1 MLHYVPQQLMCFKPV
16 HLEPTVCLLALA
28 KTVWQPFVSLL
39 QVRRS
44 PQGPHAVPHTLQ
56 HALDDSPAA
65 QLAADRAAAELIAEE
80 QTAAIRHQQACS
92 RAAHTK
98 AKKQEL
104 RRNSQEGS
112 QDHHTVHNKGTS
124 VAPSAHADGLAAT
137 LSINIDAMVCGLAHN
152 TPLQQQAQDNSVTFM
167 QLQSAG
173 LQHPQDSPQTDVTAL
188 CLDATYHKRNN
199 LARLDTDLHWVR
211 QAGCLD
217 RSDLRHADEEQL
229 MQQMLCCPLTKVK
242 CKLCCG
248 SLLFRRTYN

>member
-1 MLHYVPQQLMCFKPV
+1 MLSLLPACELL
-16 HLEPTVCLLALA
+16 LELCGSHGNC
-28 KTVWQPFVSLL
+28 VSLL

-44 PQGPHAVPHTLQ
+44 PQGPHAVPHTVQ

-80 QTAAIRHQQACS
+80 QTAAIRHQQACI

-112 QDHHTVHNKGTS
+112 QHHHTIDTKGAS
-124 VAPSAHADGLAAT
+124 VAASAHADNLATTHA
-137 LSINIDAMVCGLAHN
+137 INIDAVVYGLVHG
-152 TPLQQQAQDNSVTFM
+152 TPLQQQAQDSSLTCM

-173 LQHPQDSPQTDVTAL
+173 LQPPQDSPQTDITAL
-188 CLDATYHKRNN
+188 CLDATYHKGNN
-199 LARLDTDLHWVR
+199 LARLDTDPHWVR

-217 RSDLRHADEEQL
+217 RSDFRHADEEQL
-229 MQQMLCCPLTKVK
+229 MHKMLCCPLTKVR
-242 CKLCCG
+242 CKLQFG
-248 SLLFRRTYN
+248 PLLFGVQAHLQ